1 MNISLAP
8 EILGFWGSLP
18 ITNTLLATLFLSGM
32 IIAISLSARR
42 MLSVVPGRTQMA
54 VETVFEFLVD
64 LVDDVMQNRDLA
76 KKTFP
81 LIATIFLFVWF
92 ANLVEVLPGLG
103 TIGFFETVHGELEL
117 IPAMR
122 SASADL
128 NMTLALALIAVV
140 ATHSYGIRALGIRKY
155 LGKFFVSPLKK
166 PYGIGTF
173 VGLLELV
180 SEFSKILSF
189 SFRLFGNIFAGEVL
203 LLVMLWLAPYIIP
216 VPFLAMELFVGV
228 IQALVFA
235 MLTAV
240 FIKIATVSSEH

>member
-8 EILGFWGSLP
+8 EVLFFWGSLP
-18 ITNTLLATLFLSGM
+18 VTNTLIMTLFLSAT
-32 IIAISLSARR
+32 IIGASLFFRR
-42 MLSVVPGRTQMA
+42 RITLVPGRAQA
-54 VETVFEFLVD
+54 FVETIFEFLTG
-64 LVDDVMQNRDLA
+64 LVDDVMQDSALA

-81 LIATIFLFVWF
+81 LIATIFIFVWL
-92 ANLVEVLPGLG
+92 ANLAEVIPGLG
-103 TIGFFETVHGELEL
+103 TIGFFETVHGETEILPL
-117 IPAMR
+117 LR
-122 SASADL
+122 SVSADL
-128 NMTLALALIAVV
+128 NMTLALAMIAVV
-140 ATHSYGIRALGIRKY
+140 SIHAYGIRTLGVGKY
-155 LGKFFVSPLKK
+155 LGKFLVSPFQK

-173 VGLLELV
+173 VGILELV

-203 LLVMLWLAPYIIP
+203 LLVMLWLAPYGVP

-240 FIKIATVSSEH
+240 FIKMATVHGH